1 MYCEREKVLV
11 WPESCKLAH
20 AFLCK
25 CSHKRLQLAQLLG
38 QLGVFL
44 TWLPGSSGVPPFS
57 GLNSV
62 SIQIWQ
68 RAIPHGGR
76 WQADGEGTH
85 RLDREGGA
93 GARRQREL
101 GRVEGVVGV
110 QPTQQRLGVLRR
122 RRQLATGGRVIEC
135 QPPSAR
141 AQSYNIIQL

>member
-1 MYCEREKVLV
+1 
-11 WPESCKLAH
+11 
-20 AFLCK
+20 
-25 CSHKRLQLAQLLG
+25 
-38 QLGVFL
+38 
-44 TWLPGSSGVPPFS
+44 VPPFS

-135 QPPSAR
+135 QLPSAR
-141 AQSYNIIQL
+141 AQKYYYDHSCDYTCADGGGHLMTLPPMATATGSAGGADSIVSDWKEPR